1 MYIESVPNRHSPPA
15 ILLRESYR
23 EGGRVKKRTLLNLSD
38 WPADRIAGFKM
49 LLKGGTVVPSDQ
61 QAITIIRSLPHGHV
75 VAALGTARK
84 IGLDR
89 LLGPDGNRC
98 RDLVLALVVS
108 RLLDPGSKL
117 AAARALSPDTASS
130 SLGQQLGLGPVD
142 EDELYIALDWLA
154 VRQPAIETTLAK
166 DHLAGGTLVLYDVS
180 SSYMEGRCCPLA
192 QYGYNRDGK
201 RGKLQIVY
209 GLLCAAD
216 GCPVAIE
223 VFDGSTADP
232 VTLTSQVTK
241 LKERFGLD
249 HVVLVGDRGM
259 ITQARIA
266 EDLSTAGLDWITAL
280 RAPAIKILRDA
291 GALQMSL
298 FDERDMAAIT
308 SPDFP
313 GERLI
318 VCRNQA
324 LAAERARR
332 REDLLAAT
340 GARTGAHRRGSG
352 PPAPAAARRGR
363 HRSQSRGGARP
374 AQNGQA
380 LHSRHCRQPLWLF
393 PQDRGHRRRGGPRR
407 HLCRAHQPARH
418 GTRRPH
424 HGAQLQVPEPG
435 RARLPLPQER
445 RSADP
450 AGLPLAGRP
459 GARPRVFVHAGLLSG
474 MAHAS
479 ASSADALPRHRQGRR
494 RSTARQRRCQGR
506 ALARRHH
513 QTDHRAD
520 RGWATGSQLP
530 HATGRPCHAD
540 PQHPGDCYRSRA
552 LVHPVGS
559 AYRSPTEGARSPR
572 PPPYPVMPV
581 ARHYLFSEISGLH
594 DHKSS
599 KLRLTRGPRFCT
611 SPGANATKPL
621 LKRRVQ

>member
-1 MYIESVPNRHSPPA
+1 MYIEAVPNRHSPPA

-38 WPADRIAGFKM
+38 WPADRTAGFKM
-49 LLKGGTVVPSDQ
+49 LLKGGTVIPSDQ

-75 VAALGTARK
+75 AAALGTARK

-98 RDLVLALVVS
+98 RDLVLALLVN
-108 RLLDPGSKL
+108 RLLEPGSKL

-142 EDELYIALDWLA
+142 EDELYTALDWLA
-154 VRQPAIETTLAK
+154 VRQPAIETALAK

-223 VFDGSTADP
+223 VFEGSTADP

-241 LKERFGLD
+241 LKERFGLA

-266 EDLSTAGLDWITAL
+266 EDLGTAGLDWITAL

-318 VCRNQA
+318 VCRNRA
-324 LAAERARR
+324 LAAERGRR

-340 GARTGAHRRGSG
+340 ERELARI
-352 PPAPAAARRGR
+352 AAA
-363 HRSQSRGGARP
+363 
-374 AQNGQA
+374 
-380 LHSRHCRQPLWLF
+380 
-393 PQDRGHRRRGGPRR
+393 
-407 HLCRAHQPARH
+407 
-418 GTRRPH
+418 
-424 HGAQLQVPEPG
+424 V
-435 RARLPLPQER
+435 
-445 RSADP
+445 
-450 AGLPLAGRP
+450 
-459 GARPRVFVHAGLLSG
+459 
-474 MAHAS
+474 
-479 ASSADALPRHRQGRR
+479 
-494 RSTARQRRCQGR
+494 ARQRLRGAAAIGLKVGAVLDRHKMATHFTLDIADNRFGFARKTEEVAAEAALDGIYVVRTSLPATVLDDPTTVRSYKSLSLVERAFRCLKSVDLQIR
-506 ALARRHH
+506 PVYHWL
-513 QTDHRAD
+513 AD
-520 RGWATGSQLP
+520 RV
-530 HATGRPCHAD
+530 
-540 PQHPGDCYRSRA
+540 RA
-552 LVHPVGS
+552 HVFLCML
-559 AYRSPTEGARSPR
+559 AYYLEWHMRQRLAPMLYDDTDKDAAEAQRASVVAKAARSPAAITKQSTGQTEDGL
-572 PPPYPVMPV
+572 PVHSFRTLL
-581 ARHYLFSEISGLH
+581 ADLAT
-594 DHKSS
+594 
-599 KLRLTRGPRFCT
+599 LTRNT
-611 SPGANATKPL
+611 L
-621 LKRRVQ
+621 LTAIDPERPFTLSARPTALQHKALDLLGLARTQ

>member
-1 MYIESVPNRHSPPA
+1 MYIEAVPNRHSPPA

-38 WPADRIAGFKM
+38 WPADRTAGFKM
-49 LLKGGTVVPSDQ
+49 LLKGGTVIPSDQ

-75 VAALGTARK
+75 AAALGTARK

-98 RDLVLALVVS
+98 RDLVLALLVN
-108 RLLDPGSKL
+108 RLLEPGSKL

-142 EDELYIALDWLA
+142 EDELYTALDWLA
-154 VRQPAIETTLAK
+154 VRQPAIETALAK

-223 VFDGSTADP
+223 VFEGSTADP

-241 LKERFGLD
+241 LKERFGLA

-266 EDLSTAGLDWITAL
+266 EDLGTAGLDWITAL

-318 VCRNQA
+318 VCRNRA
-324 LAAERARR
+324 LAAERGRR

-340 GARTGAHRRGSG
+340 ERELARI
-352 PPAPAAARRGR
+352 AAAV
-363 HRSQSRGGARP
+363 AR
-374 AQNGQA
+374 Q
-380 LHSRHCRQPLWLF
+380 RQPLRGAAAIGLKVGAVLDQHKMAKHFTLDIADSRFGFARKREEIAAEAALDGIYVVRTSLPATVLDDDATVRNYKSLSLVERAFRCLKSVDLQIRPVYHWLA
-393 PQDRGHRRRGGPRR
+393 DRV
-407 HLCRAHQPARH
+407 RAHVF
-418 GTRRPH
+418 
-424 HGAQLQVPEPG
+424 LCM
-435 RARLPLPQER
+435 
-445 RSADP
+445 
-450 AGLPLAGRP
+450 LAYYLEW
-459 GARPRVFVHAGLLSG
+459 H
-474 MAHAS
+474 M
-479 ASSADALPRHRQGRR
+479 
-494 RSTARQRRCQGR
+494 RQRLAPMLYDDTDKDAAEAQR
-506 ALARRHH
+506 ASVVAK
-513 QTDHRAD
+513 A
-520 RGWATGSQLP
+520 
-530 HATGRPCHAD
+530 
-540 PQHPGDCYRSRA
+540 
-552 LVHPVGS
+552 
-559 AYRSPTEGARSPR
+559 ARSPAAITKQSTGQTEDGL
-572 PPPYPVMPV
+572 PVHSFRTLL
-581 ARHYLFSEISGLH
+581 ADLAT
-594 DHKSS
+594 
-599 KLRLTRGPRFCT
+599 LTRNT
-611 SPGANATKPL
+611 L
-621 LKRRVQ
+621 LTAIDPERPFTLSARPTALQHKALDLLGLARTQ